1 MVEAVEPAVQE
12 DGVLLPEG
20 GIGGKVGILHLFFD
34 GAAVAA
40 LVPSLVPGGRGEDG
54 GDGEGE
60 GDDAGYDL
68 F

>member
-1 MVEAVEPAVQE
+1 MVEAVELSVQE
-12 DGVLLPEG
+12 DGVFLPEG
-20 GIGGKVGILHLFFD
+20 GIGGEVGILHLFFD

-54 GDGEGE
+54 SDGEGE